1 MKPLVEEWL
10 VKAEGDFNAAGREV
24 RVRKNP
30 AYHVA
35 CFLAQ
40 QSAEKYP
47 KALLEYHTQD
57 VPRTHGLIDLLAL
70 CRGIDPSLEILR
82 SDLQELER
90 YAVRVRYPGTPAD
103 KEDAQSA
110 YRSARAVREF
120 LRQRLGLPQ
129 TERTS

>member
-35 CFLAQ
+35 CFLSQ
-40 QSAEKYP
+40 QSAEKYL
-47 KALLEYHTQD
+47 KAFLEYHAQGI
-57 VPRTHGLIDLLAL
+57 PRTHGLIDLLAL
-70 CRGIDPSLEILR
+70 CKQIDPSLEILR
-82 SDLQELER
+82 SDLLALER
-90 YAVRVRYPGTPAD
+90 YAVRVRYPGAPAD

-110 YRSARAVREF
+110 YRAAQVVRAF
-120 LRQRLGLPQ
+120 LRQRLGLP
-129 TERTS
+129 